1 VPLDAAVELAA
12 VLMFRE
18 EGLEIVEQI
27 SIPLVAYSATL
38 TGRRGHVNVSD
49 CRHYFPFGP
58 PGTNPSQPSQV
69 KNQHLSA
76 LSIPDQIERGKRC
89 GRIPVLPVC

>member
-49 CRHYFPFGP
+49 CRHYFPFGSR
-58 PGTNPSQPSQV
+58 GYESLAAFSGEE
-69 KNQHLSA
+69 SA
-76 LSIPDQIERGKRC
+76 PIGA
-89 GRIPVLPVC
+89 

>member
-1 VPLDAAVELAA
+1 
-12 VLMFRE
+12 MFRE

-49 CRHYFPFGP
+49 CRHYFPFG
-58 PGTNPSQPSQV
+58 S
-69 KNQHLSA
+69 
-76 LSIPDQIERGKRC
+76 RGYESLAAFS
-89 GRIPVLPVC
+89 G